1 MSADFPAGEARTPLR
16 EQVLS
21 AAAWASGLTWAIS
34 GATALMAVQTVLPP
48 DRIDGLTRLYTRGQ
62 LFAVGT
68 RVRYVTSDA
77 LDPARPYM
85 FVQNHVNH
93 LDHCTM
99 YAGSPH
105 FKQGLENE
113 DHFRFPFYGW
123 FMKQRGTLPVKRGA
137 RDQLGSL
144 EALMAAEVARGHSL
158 LVFPEGTRTRT
169 GEVGRFRT
177 GAFVIAQRLGLAVVP
192 VSVCGMFEVMNA
204 NSRRIRP
211 GRTATVYT
219 DAPRETARLR
229 PDEIPAFAEAL
240 RAHIQARVAAHPVAA
255 PGR

>member
-1 MSADFPAGEARTPLR
+1 MNAPEASAAEKAPWTEHA
-16 EQVLS
+16 LS
-21 AAAWASGLTWAIS
+21 AAAWAAGLTWAVS

-48 DRIDGLTRLYTRGQ
+48 DRIDALTRLYTRGQ
-62 LFAVGT
+62 LLAVGT

-77 LDPARPYM
+77 LDPARPYL

-113 DHFRFPFYGW
+113 DHFRYPFYGW
-123 FMKQRGTLPVKRGA
+123 FMKQRGTIAVKRGA
-137 RDQLGSL
+137 RDQLGAL
-144 EALMAAEVARGHSL
+144 EAAMAREVERGHSL

-169 GEVGRFRT
+169 GDVGPFRT
-177 GAFVIAQRLGLAVVP
+177 GALVIARNLGIPVVP
-192 VSVCGMFEVMNA
+192 VSVCGMFEVMSA

-211 GRTATVYT
+211 GRTVTVYT
-219 DAPRETARLR
+219 DAPRETASLR
-229 PDEIPAFAEAL
+229 TEDVPAFAEDL
-240 RAHIQARVAAHPVAA
+240 RAHIQARLSAHRAAAT
-255 PGR
+255 GG